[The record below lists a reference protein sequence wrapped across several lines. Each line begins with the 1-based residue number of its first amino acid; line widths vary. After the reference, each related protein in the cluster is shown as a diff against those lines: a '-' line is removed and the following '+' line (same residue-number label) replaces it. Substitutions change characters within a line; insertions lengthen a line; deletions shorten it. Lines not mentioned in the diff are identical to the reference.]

1 MIKQYEGKSLLITY
15 IFKPIYYKEKLKIF
29 LTGLRDKKQARV
41 LEEVLKLNVG
51 QNILKYAILINGEEI
66 KDKAT

>member
-1 MIKQYEGKSLLITY
+1 MVKQYEDNGLLISY

-41 LEEVLKLNVG
+41 LEEVLKLNIG
-51 QNILKYAILINGEEI
+51 QNVLKYAILINGEEI

>member
-1 MIKQYEGKSLLITY
+1 MVKQYEDNRLLISY

-41 LEEVLKLNVG
+41 LEEVLKLNIG
-51 QNILKYAILINGEEI
+51 QNVLKYAILINGEEI